1 MYPGGYV
8 LRIWLAVAAALA
20 GALPSLAAAA
30 LPPLEAYGRLPAIED
45 ASLSPSGG
53 RFAVVVADKDGR
65 KVVVR
70 KSDGEMLGGVAFGTA
85 KIRAVTF
92 AGEDHVLITET
103 ATVSRPVIG
112 LRTTEMEGIID
123 FNVKTR
129 ASYMIFAKSN
139 QYVDAVL
146 GFHGVRQVGGKWYA
160 YVGGV
165 TWEAVAPHSD
175 GGVIYPDLYRIDLDT
190 GRAERVATSA
200 QRSRDWMIGADGA
213 VLANSV
219 YDPGRRQYTVYP
231 GAGMEHPVL
240 QRTGDDALSLLS
252 PGRTPGTVVVVERTE
267 NSIEGREIP
276 LGGGG
281 EGVVLI
287 SGDNA
292 AGALVDR
299 ESHRLVGMSNL
310 SGPKLLDPML
320 QKRID
325 DSRAAFAGEKA
336 ELVSFSHDFAQ
347 MIFLTEGPHDAGRY
361 WLVDAV
367 GRSAI
372 PLGEVRPDLPP
383 AEVGPTR
390 MFAYKAADGL
400 GMEGVLTLPPGREAK
415 NLPVVV
421 MPHGGPIVVG
431 DRVGFDWWA
440 QALASRGYAVFQPN
454 YRGTLGYGEAFRHA
468 AEGQYGRK
476 MQTDISDGLAALAQ
490 AGIVD
495 PKRACIV
502 GASYGGYAALA
513 GVTLQHGLYRCAVSV
528 AGVSDMGRMLI
539 WTRERG
545 DARDTRAQDF
555 WRGLTGAQTSDMDA
569 VSPLKAAARAD
580 APILL
585 IHGENDSVVPIEQS
599 RAMQKALASAGKP
612 ADFVLMDGEDHW
624 LSNAP
629 TRLAMLKAVVA
640 FVEQHDPAN

>member
-1 MYPGGYV
+1 MRTV
-8 LRIWLAVAAALA
+8 VALLAGLAAALPTLA
-20 GALPSLAAAA
+20 LAAP
-30 LPPLEAYGRLPAIED
+30 PPLEAYGRLPAIE
-45 ASLSPSGG
+45 ATALSPSGG
-53 RFAVVVADKDGR
+53 RFAVVIADKDGR

-70 KSDGEMLGGVAFGTA
+70 KSDGEVLGGLGFGTA
-85 KIRAVTF
+85 KIRGVSF

-112 LRTTEMEGIID
+112 LRTTEMEGVID
-123 FNVKTR
+123 FNLKTH
-129 ASYMIFAKSN
+129 ASYMIFGKSN
-139 QYVDAVL
+139 QYVDAIL
-146 GFHGVRQVGGKWYA
+146 GFHGAREVGGKWYA

-165 TWEAVAPHSD
+165 TWEAVAPHSG
-175 GGVIYPDLYRIDLDT
+175 GGVIYPDLYRVDLDT
-190 GRAERVATSA
+190 GHAEKVATSA
-200 QRSRDWMIGADGA
+200 QRSRGWLLGADGQ

-219 YDPGRRQYTVYP
+219 YDPARRQYTIFA
-231 GAGMEHPVL
+231 GAGMERQL
-240 QRTGDDALSLLS
+240 IQRVGEESLSLLS
-252 PGRTPGTVVVVERTE
+252 PGRTSGTIVVVERTE
-267 NSIEGREIP
+267 DSIQAREIS
-276 LGGGG
+276 LAGGD
-281 EGVVLI
+281 EGTVLI
-287 SGDNA
+287 AGDNA
-292 AGALVDR
+292 AGVLVDR
-299 ESHRLVGMSNL
+299 DTHVLVGMSNL
-310 SGPKLLDPML
+310 SGQKLLDPIL

-325 DSRAAFAGEKA
+325 GSRAAFAGERA
-336 ELVSFSHDFAQ
+336 HLESFSHDFAQ

-367 GRSAI
+367 ERSAI
-372 PLGEVRPDLPP
+372 PIGEVHPDVPP

-400 GMEGVLTLPPGREAK
+400 KMEGVLTLPPGREPK

-421 MPHGGPIVVG
+421 MPHGGPIVIG

-502 GASYGGYAALA
+502 GATYGGYAALA

-528 AGVSDMGRMLI
+528 AGVSDMGRMLLWI
-539 WTRERG
+539 REKG
-545 DARDTRAQDF
+545 DGRDTRSQDF
-555 WRGLTGAQTSDMDA
+555 WRGLTGAQSSDMDA
-569 VSPLKAAARAD
+569 VSPLKFAAKAD

-585 IHGENDSVVPIEQS
+585 IHGEDDSVVPIEQS
-599 RAMQKALASAGKP
+599 RAMQRALAAAGKP
-612 ADFVLMDGEDHW
+612 TDLVLMNGEDHW
-624 LSNAP
+624 LSSAP
-629 TRLAMLKAVVA
+629 TRLAMLNAVVA
-640 FVEQHDPAN
+640 FVEKHDPPN